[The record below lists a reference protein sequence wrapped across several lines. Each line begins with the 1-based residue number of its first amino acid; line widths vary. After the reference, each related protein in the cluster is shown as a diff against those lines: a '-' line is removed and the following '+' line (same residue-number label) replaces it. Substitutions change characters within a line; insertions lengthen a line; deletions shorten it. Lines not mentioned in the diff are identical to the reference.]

1 MAAAY
6 NRVVLM
12 GNLTRDPRMK
22 EINGGTAVT
31 EMGMAINEKRKTKNG
46 EDKETTCFV
55 DLIAWDRLA
64 ETCGKYLQ
72 KGSPVLVEG
81 HLQFDQWESR
91 EGERKTRLRVRAEKV
106 QFLSSY
112 NKKDED

>member
-6 NRVVLM
+6 NRVVLL
-12 GNLTRDPRMK
+12 GNLTREPQVK

-31 EMGMAINEKRKTKNG
+31 EMGMAINEKRKTKKG
-46 EDKETTCFV
+46 EEKESTCFV
-55 DLIAWDRLA
+55 ELIAWDRLA
-64 ETCGKYLQ
+64 EACGKYLE

-91 EGERKTRLRVRAEKV
+91 EGERKTRLRVCADKV
-106 QFLSSY
+106 QFLSSP
-112 NKKDED
+112 KKDED